1 MGSLFLAVAIIV
13 CARWFFRS
21 DLSDAV
27 GEALRSKHAGE
38 GLSPSQMERLEELA
52 ERFDVD
58 MGELR
63 NEVMELG
70 ERVEFAERLLTNV
83 RQREGLP
90 GSPPLQD

>member
-1 MGSLFLAVAIIV
+1 VGSLFLAVAIIF

-27 GEALRSKHAGE
+27 GEALRRKHGVA
-38 GLSPSQMERLEELA
+38 LDPTLVERFELLA
-52 ERFDVD
+52 ERMDD
-58 MGELR
+58 EMGELR

-70 ERVEFAERLLTNV
+70 ERVEFAERLLTAV

-90 GSPPLQD
+90 GAPPPQ

>member
-1 MGSLFLAVAIIV
+1 VGSLFLAVAIII

-27 GEALRSKHAGE
+27 GEALRSKHGGGVHPA
-38 GLSPSQMERLEELA
+38 LN
-52 ERFDVD
+52 ERFEEFVD
-58 MGELR
+58 RVELEMGELR

-70 ERVEFAERLLTNV
+70 ERVEFAERLLTKV

-90 GSPPLQD
+90 GSPPPE

>member
-1 MGSLFLAVAIIV
+1 MGGLFMAVAIIF

-27 GEALRSKHAGE
+27 GEALRSKHGGGGADPM
-38 GLSPSQMERLEELA
+38 LVERLEELA
-52 ERFDVD
+52 TRLDDD

-70 ERVEFAERLLTNV
+70 ERVEFAERLLTAA

-90 GSPPLQD
+90 GGPPSQ

>member
-1 MGSLFLAVAIIV
+1 MGSLFMAVAIIV

-21 DLSDAV
+21 DLSDAMAESV
-27 GEALRSKHAGE
+27 RSKNAG
-38 GLSPSQMERLEELA
+38 GIDPALSERIEELA
-52 ERFDVD
+52 DRMEDE
-58 MGELR
+58 MGALR

-90 GSPPLQD
+90 GAPPSG

>member
-1 MGSLFLAVAIIV
+1 MGSLFLAVAIV
-13 CARWFFRS
+13 FSARWFFRS

-27 GEALRSKHAGE
+27 GEALRSKHGGGIDPA
-38 GLSPSQMERLEELA
+38 LAERLEELA
-52 ERFDVD
+52 DRLDIE
-58 MGELR
+58 MGDLR

-90 GSPPLQD
+90 GAPPPE

>member
-1 MGSLFLAVAIIV
+1 LFLAVAIII

-27 GEALRSKHAGE
+27 GEALRSKHG
-38 GLSPSQMERLEELA
+38 GSLNPGLA
-52 ERFDVD
+52 ERLDELADRMDVEI
-58 MGELR
+58 GELR

-70 ERVEFAERLLTNV
+70 ERVEFTERLLTNV

-90 GSPPLQD
+90 GAPPSD

>member
-1 MGSLFLAVAIIV
+1 MGSLFLAVAIIF

-27 GEALRSKHAGE
+27 GEALRSKHGGGMDPA
-38 GLSPSQMERLEELA
+38 LVERLEELA
-52 ERFDVD
+52 DRMDVE

-90 GSPPLQD
+90 GSPPSE

>member
-1 MGSLFLAVAIIV
+1 VGSLFLAVAIIF

-27 GEALRSKHAGE
+27 GEALRSKHSGGMDPA
-38 GLSPSQMERLEELA
+38 LVERLEELA
-52 ERFDVD
+52 DRMDVE
-58 MGELR
+58 MGDLR

-90 GSPPLQD
+90 GAPASE

>member
-1 MGSLFLAVAIIV
+1 VGTLFLAVALVI

-21 DLSDAV
+21 DLHEAV
-27 GEALRSKHAGE
+27 GEALRAKHG
-38 GLSPSQMERLEELA
+38 GGMDPSLVERLEELA
-52 ERFDVD
+52 DRMDME

-90 GSPPLQD
+90 GAPPSE

>member
-1 MGSLFLAVAIIV
+1 VGSLFLAVAIIF

-21 DLSDAV
+21 DLADAV
-27 GEALRSKHAGE
+27 GEALRRKHGAG
-38 GLSPSQMERLEELA
+38 LDPTAAERLEELT
-52 ERFDVD
+52 ERFDVE

-90 GSPPLQD
+90 GPPPV

>member
-1 MGSLFLAVAIIV
+1 MGSLFLAVAIIF

-27 GEALRSKHAGE
+27 GEALRSKHGGGMDPA
-38 GLSPSQMERLEELA
+38 LVERLEELA
-52 ERFDVD
+52 DRMDVE

-63 NEVMELG
+63 NDVMELG

-90 GSPPLQD
+90 GSPPSE

>member
-1 MGSLFLAVAIIV
+1 MGSLFLAVAIIF

-27 GEALRSKHAGE
+27 AEALRSKHGGAMN
-38 GLSPSQMERLEELA
+38 PALA
-52 ERFDVD
+52 ERFEEFVD
-58 MGELR
+58 RMEVEMGELH

-70 ERVEFAERLLTNV
+70 ERVEFAERLLTKV

-90 GSPPLQD
+90 GSPPPE

>member
-1 MGSLFLAVAIIV
+1 VGSLFLAVAIIF

-27 GEALRSKHAGE
+27 GEALRSKHGGGMDPA
-38 GLSPSQMERLEELA
+38 LVERLEELA
-52 ERFDVD
+52 DRMDVE

-90 GSPPLQD
+90 GSPPSE

>member
-1 MGSLFLAVAIIV
+1 MGSLFMAVAIIF

-27 GEALRSKHAGE
+27 GESLRRKHSGE
-38 GLSPSQMERLEELA
+38 LDPTLVGRLEELA
-52 ERFDVD
+52 DRMDED

-70 ERVEFAERLLTNV
+70 ERVEFAERLLTAV

-90 GSPPLQD
+90 GPPPSP

>member
-1 MGSLFLAVAIIV
+1 MGSLFMAVALIF

-21 DLSDAV
+21 DVSDAV
-27 GEALRSKHAGE
+27 GEALRSKHGGGVDPA
-38 GLSPSQMERLEELA
+38 LVERLEELA
-52 ERFDVD
+52 DRMDVE
-58 MGELR
+58 MGDVR

-90 GSPPLQD
+90 GPPPSE

>member
-1 MGSLFLAVAIIV
+1 VGSLFLAVAIIF

-27 GEALRSKHAGE
+27 GEALRRKHGVEVDPA
-38 GLSPSQMERLEELA
+38 LA
-52 ERFDVD
+52 ERFELLAERMDD
-58 MGELR
+58 EMGELR

-70 ERVEFAERLLTNV
+70 ERVEFAERLLTAV

-90 GSPPLQD
+90 GPPPPPQ

>member
-1 MGSLFLAVAIIV
+1 MGSLFLAVAIIF

-27 GEALRSKHAGE
+27 GEALRSKHGGGVNP
-38 GLSPSQMERLEELA
+38 GLADRVEELA
-52 ERFDVD
+52 DRMDEEFGD
-58 MGELR
+58 LR

-90 GSPPLQD
+90 GAPPTE

>member
-1 MGSLFLAVAIIV
+1 LFLAVAIII

-27 GEALRSKHAGE
+27 GEALRSKHGGAVDP
-38 GLSPSQMERLEELA
+38 GLAERLEELA
-52 ERFDVD
+52 ERLDVEIGD
-58 MGELR
+58 LR

-90 GSPPLQD
+90 GAPPSD

>member
-1 MGSLFLAVAIIV
+1 MGSLFLAVAIIF

-27 GEALRSKHAGE
+27 GEALRSKHGGGVNPA
-38 GLSPSQMERLEELA
+38 LT
-52 ERFDVD
+52 ERFEEFADRMEVE
-58 MGELR
+58 MGDLR

-90 GSPPLQD
+90 GASPSE

>member
-1 MGSLFLAVAIIV
+1 MGSLFLAVAIIF

-27 GEALRSKHAGE
+27 GEALRSKHGGGANPA
-38 GLSPSQMERLEELA
+38 LVERLEELA
-52 ERFDVD
+52 DRMDEDF
-58 MGELR
+58 GELR

-70 ERVEFAERLLTNV
+70 ERVEFAERLLTKV

-90 GSPPLQD
+90 GAPPTE

>member
-27 GEALRSKHAGE
+27 GEALRAKHGGGVNPA
-38 GLSPSQMERLEELA
+38 LTERFEELA
-52 ERFDVD
+52 DRMEVEV
-58 MGELR
+58 GELR

-70 ERVEFAERLLTNV
+70 ERVEFTERLLTKV
-83 RQREGLP
+83 SQREGLP
-90 GSPPLQD
+90 GAPTSE

>member
-1 MGSLFLAVAIIV
+1 VGSLFLAVAIIF

-27 GEALRSKHAGE
+27 GEALRSKHGGGVNPA
-38 GLSPSQMERLEELA
+38 LAERFEELA
-52 ERFDVD
+52 ERMEVE
-58 MGELR
+58 MGDLR

-90 GSPPLQD
+90 GVPPSE